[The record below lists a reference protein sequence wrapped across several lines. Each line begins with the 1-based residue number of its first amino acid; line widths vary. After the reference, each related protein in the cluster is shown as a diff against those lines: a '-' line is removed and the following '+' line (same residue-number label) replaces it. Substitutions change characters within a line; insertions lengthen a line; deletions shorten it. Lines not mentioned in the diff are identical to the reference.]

1 MKQSKPGSSR
11 KRRPA
16 ATPEA
21 RENQLISLA
30 FDLIERRI
38 LDGTATSQ
46 ETTTV
51 LKLGSEKARLEKDI
65 LRKQKELIEAKTEML
80 ESAKRV
86 EELYSNALTAMRH
99 YSGNYNE
106 PAEDSNIQ

>member
-1 MKQSKPGSSR
+1 MKQAKPGSAR

-16 ATPEA
+16 STPEA
-21 RENQLISLA
+21 RENQLISAA

-86 EELYSNALTAMRH
+86 EELYSNALQAMRH
-99 YSGNYNE
+99 YSGNYDE
-106 PAEDSNIQ
+106 PVDDQNI

>member
-1 MKQSKPGSSR
+1 MKQAKPGSTR

-16 ATPEA
+16 STPEA
-21 RENQLISLA
+21 RENQLISAA

-51 LKLGSEKARLEKDI
+51 LKLGSEKARLEKEI

-99 YSGNYNE
+99 YSGNYDE
-106 PAEDSNIQ
+106 AVEDQNL

>member
-16 ATPEA
+16 TTPEA
-21 RENQLISLA
+21 RENQLISAA
-30 FDLIERRI
+30 FDLIEKRI

-99 YSGNYNE
+99 YSGNYDE
-106 PAEDSNIQ
+106 PADDQDL

>member
-1 MKQSKPGSSR
+1 MKQAKPGSTR

-16 ATPEA
+16 STPEA
-21 RENQLISLA
+21 RENQLISAA

-86 EELYSNALTAMRH
+86 EELYSNALQAMRH
-99 YSGNYNE
+99 YSGNYDE
-106 PAEDSNIQ
+106 PAEDPDL

>member
-1 MKQSKPGSSR
+1 MKQAKPGSTR

-16 ATPEA
+16 STPEA
-21 RENQLISLA
+21 RENQLISAA

-99 YSGNYNE
+99 YSGNYDE
-106 PAEDSNIQ
+106 SVEDQNL

>member
-1 MKQSKPGSSR
+1 MKRSTTTSKT

-16 ATPEA
+16 TTPEA

-30 FDLIERRI
+30 FDLVEQRL

-46 ETTTV
+46 ETTTI
-51 LKLGSEKARLEKDI
+51 LKFGSEKARLEKDI

-99 YSGNYNE
+99 YSGNYNDE
-106 PAEDSNIQ
+106 VESTDLQ

>member
-1 MKQSKPGSSR
+1 MKQAKPGSTR

-16 ATPEA
+16 STPEA
-21 RENQLISLA
+21 RENQLISAA
-30 FDLIERRI
+30 FDLIEKRI

-99 YSGNYNE
+99 YSGNYDE
-106 PAEDSNIQ
+106 PAEDPDI